1 MFVEY
6 TDDQKALRTR
16 LRKYFSNLIKPEYK
30 EELRSA
36 EGGDLY
42 KSLIRQM
49 GKDNMLALGWPKE
62 YGGAGLTPTEQLI
75 FFEEALLA
83 CAPVPFVTLNTV
95 GPAVMDHGTEEQ
107 KKRFLPLIAAGEIHF
122 CIGYTEPSAGT
133 DLAALQTAA
142 VKQGDEYI
150 VNGNKVYTS
159 AAEAADYV
167 FLAAR
172 TDPEAKKHKGIS
184 VLLVDTK
191 DPGFDY
197 GPIRTV
203 GGVRTNVSYYTDVR
217 VPTDMIIGEENKGWP
232 LITSQLNHERVGLA
246 AWGIQGWK
254 VYKLTLDWARKEKT
268 ADGQRIIDNPSVQR
282 NLAEVYAML
291 EAMRVMNARMSWKLD
306 HSDIDPVLPSA
317 LKVYSTEAMI
327 TICQKLMDIVG
338 PHALIRSTSPSAVLL
353 GDLEHEYRRST
364 INTFG
369 GGVVEVLR
377 GLVANF
383 GLGMPRHR

>member
-1 MFVEY
+1 
-6 TDDQKALRTR
+6 
-16 LRKYFSNLIKPEYK
+16 
-30 EELRSA
+30 
-36 EGGDLY
+36 
-42 KSLIRQM
+42 
-49 GKDNMLALGWPKE
+49 
-62 YGGAGLTPTEQLI
+62 
-75 FFEEALLA
+75 
-83 CAPVPFVTLNTV
+83 
-95 GPAVMDHGTEEQ
+95 
-107 KKRFLPLIAAGEIHF
+107 
-122 CIGYTEPSAGT
+122 
-133 DLAALQTAA
+133 
-142 VKQGDEYI
+142 
-150 VNGNKVYTS
+150 
-159 AAEAADYV
+159 
-167 FLAAR
+167 
-172 TDPEAKKHKGIS
+172 
-184 VLLVDTK
+184 
-191 DPGFDY
+191 
-197 GPIRTV
+197 
-203 GGVRTNVSYYTDVR
+203 
-217 VPTDMIIGEENKGWP
+217 MIIGEENKGWP